1 MTEQP
6 SPYRCILDRKF
17 IIENICITCSQDGKC
32 DYQSIYPVPVCATV
46 DTVERYF
53 ETLHSDSCA
62 SHSAFNTT
70 PEGAAPE
77 SEWKPSPPG
86 DTISDI
92 MEERGISRF
101 KLGCLLKLREQSVSD
116 LLSGNCP
123 IDNDMAFRLSEVLG
137 STPDFWDN
145 REQIYR
151 RELRES
157 TNDYHDAAIRK
168 DEREKVLEEL
178 HVALHTIPIML
189 VGPGVIFA
197 PTINYIDAVV
207 IRSLR
212 QPKQKKEVPK

>member
-1 MTEQP
+1 MTEQ
-6 SPYRCILDRKF
+6 SKEYKF
-17 IIENICITCSQDGKC
+17 GYFSRHKYQDLVFYVVNKDGQTNTGLFEMPDTPENKELMGALIPR
-32 DYQSIYPVPVCATV
+32 PVS
-46 DTVERYF
+46 
-53 ETLHSDSCA
+53 TL
-62 SHSAFNTT
+62 

-77 SEWKPSPPG
+77 LEWKPSPPG

-157 TNDYHDAAIRK
+157 TNDYHDAAIAQ
-168 DEREKVLEEL
+168 EAREEVLPLVDAAQKTQAEL
-178 HVALHTIPIML
+178 FHACWDKNL
-189 VGPGVIFA
+189 
-197 PTINYIDAVV
+197 IDCVKQLGSDLRA
-207 IRSLR
+207 IERSLR
-212 QPKQKKEVPK
+212 HPRKGVPE

>member
-6 SPYRCILDRKF
+6 KKHF
-17 IIENICITCSQDGKC
+17 K
-32 DYQSIYPVPVCATV
+32 VPE
-46 DTVERYF
+46 DTVYLLLGILRLERDGVKNPASNIDTALK
-53 ETLHSDSCA
+53 ELKDCCQSRPVSTL
-62 SHSAFNTT
+62 

-77 SEWKPSPPG
+77 LEWKPSPPG